1 MKVIDT
7 LGQKEGQEEIAV
19 KNKVKFSKTFI
30 LTFYFLRFCS
40 LEIVRSFHR
49 SRKYDSYVVTF
60 KTYMVALFYK
70 LLILIIYSQY
80 WSVIFSWDLCLK
92 SIKSFVI

>member
-30 LTFYFLRFCS
+30 LTF
-40 LEIVRSFHR
+40 
-49 SRKYDSYVVTF
+49 TF
-60 KTYMVALFYK
+60 
-70 LLILIIYSQY
+70 
-80 WSVIFSWDLCLK
+80 
-92 SIKSFVI
+92 